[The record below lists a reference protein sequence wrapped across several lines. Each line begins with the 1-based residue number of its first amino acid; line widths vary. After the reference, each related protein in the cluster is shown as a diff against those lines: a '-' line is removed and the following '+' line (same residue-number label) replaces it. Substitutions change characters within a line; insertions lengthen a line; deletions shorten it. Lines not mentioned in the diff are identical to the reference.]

1 MYSTAG
7 DAQHSAHESSTRH
20 LQQAERIQNPSRGS
34 RAALALAGPCLLPST
49 MPDHQA
55 SPAQR
60 LISPSLRGIC
70 ASSRSPNEA
79 CTQAALYS
87 AASRCSRVGA
97 VPSAC
102 SHRRRAPMRSPPSYL
117 ARPALSSCSACDV
130 QDGRGAGGVWQ
141 GQRSGQQRT
150 WSDNNWSQ
158 RMHAQYTTPTAL
170 TSADARHGTSWR
182 RRAAGG
188 MQGRV
193 KRMHAASVPSRQR
206 RRQVRAVPRSAAR
219 RCAFISPPA
228 LTCHKRWRGESRST
242 TQRRCTAPG
251 RSAGESRAHGGGAGR
266 RLEIVRKAPMWPN
279 GCALPAS
286 PPPRSRCGPA
296 AASAELS
303 CKCSVSV
310 MTAAGHATLHPP
322 VSRIDTRH
330 QRPCFLQRTHKQSL
344 K

>member
-1 MYSTAG
+1 MPAPGRQTRRARRRHCTALPAAAPAWVRCPAPAPTG
-7 DAQHSAHESSTRH
+7 
-20 LQQAERIQNPSRGS
+20 AER
-34 RAALALAGPCLLPST
+34 PC
-49 MPDHQA
+49 
-55 SPAQR
+55 
-60 LISPSLRGIC
+60 G
-70 ASSRSPNEA
+70 
-79 CTQAALYS
+79 
-87 AASRCSRVGA
+87 
-97 VPSAC
+97 
-102 SHRRRAPMRSPPSYL
+102 HRRRTWRAPRSAAAPP
-117 ARPALSSCSACDV
+117 ATCRM
-130 QDGRGAGGVWQ
+130 AGGQ
-141 GQRSGQQRT
+141 GVCGRASAAGSRGHGAT
-150 WSDNNWSQ
+150 TTGAKGC
-158 RMHAQYTTPTAL
+158 HAQYTTPTAL